1 MNLPFQGRERM
12 RKLCAL
18 SKPEGARDVFEPP
31 GPLAPGKSGW
41 RRRSWQFPAAILTT
55 MTLR

>member
-1 MNLPFQGRERM
+1 MNLPLQGRERI

-18 SKPEGARDVFEPP
+18 SRPEGARDVFEPP
-31 GPLAPGKSGW
+31 GTHPGKSGW

>member
-1 MNLPFQGRERM
+1 MSGDRRLI
-12 RKLCAL
+12 
-18 SKPEGARDVFEPP
+18 
-31 GPLAPGKSGW
+31 KSGW